1 MDLNPWHMSAVRRA
15 VACVGVFLL
24 ACATAPAELPASS
37 PSRLV
42 GRPVPAFHRPTVQGG
57 HFSTDGTTGQVLVV
71 EFFARYCHPCQQR
84 LPAAERLRQELP
96 DVRVVG
102 VSLDETPDAALEQ
115 VRRYRLGFPV
125 IHDAGLVLAGRF
137 RVSELPYALV
147 VGRDGRVLWAGGPG
161 QSHEAL
167 RQAALAVR
175 QGGTAVAGMRD

>member
-1 MDLNPWHMSAVRRA
+1 MACIG
-15 VACVGVFLL
+15 ACVL

-42 GRPVPAFHRPTVQGG
+42 GRPAPSFRRPTVQGG
-57 HFSTDGTTGQVLVV
+57 HFRTEDTAGQVLVV
-71 EFFARYCHPCQQR
+71 EFFARYCQPCQQR
-84 LPAAERLRQELP
+84 LPAAEQLRQELP

-102 VSLDETPDAALEQ
+102 VSLDETPEAALEQ

-147 VGRDGRVLWAGGPG
+147 VGADGRVLWAGGPG

-167 RQAALAVR
+167 LQATRAVR
-175 QGGTAVAGMRD
+175 QGTTVVAESRD

>member
-1 MDLNPWHMSAVRRA
+1 M
-15 VACVGVFLL
+15 ACVGALVL

-42 GRPVPAFHRPTVQGG
+42 GRPVPTIRRPTVQGG
-57 HFSTDGTTGQVLVV
+57 HFSTDGTAGQVLVV
-71 EFFARYCHPCQQR
+71 EFFARYCRPCQQR

-96 DVRVVG
+96 DVKVVG
-102 VSLDETPDAALEQ
+102 VSLDESPDAALEQ

-147 VGRDGRVLWAGGPG
+147 VGPDGRVLWAGGPG

-167 RQAALAVR
+167 HQAARAVW
-175 QGGTAVAGMRD
+175 QGGTAVAGTQE